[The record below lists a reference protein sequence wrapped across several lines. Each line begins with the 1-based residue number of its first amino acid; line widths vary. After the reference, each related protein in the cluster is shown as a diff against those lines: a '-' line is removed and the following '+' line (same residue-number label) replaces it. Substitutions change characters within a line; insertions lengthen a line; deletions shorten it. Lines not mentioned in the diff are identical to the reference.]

1 VAEPTFEQLIEG
13 VEQEARNSGD
23 LELAGAGLELDAGDT
38 GPSNTRAPRG
48 PRHNILAGIPIVGV
62 TGING
67 AGKTLLAV
75 DAALY
80 DMARGRP
87 VYSTLAIHSP
97 WGDSLPIKSLRQ
109 LLHLRDATIL
119 LDEVSVIFSS
129 RSSQSLPAD
138 VVALLQTL
146 RHKNLTVI
154 WTAPAWMR
162 CDNLLREVT
171 QGVVNV
177 LPLMRYR
184 EPGNPWPRPR
194 LMLATLLDTST
205 GKTDAM
211 PEKVLRRRLF
221 VPGRMTSF
229 GAYDTHADT
238 PLLGRKLQGGKCVD
252 CGGSMETPKHSQARH
267 AQLGLPWYDDNDD
280 THAAH

>member
-1 VAEPTFEQLIEG
+1 VTTFEQIIEG
-13 VEQEARNSGD
+13 P
-23 LELAGAGLELDAGDT
+23 DT
-38 GPSNTRAPRG
+38 HPSNDGDVLSPAPASRAAAGGEGRSKIRPPRSS
-48 PRHNILAGIPIVGV
+48 ILEGIPIVGV

-67 AGKTLLAV
+67 AGKTLIAV

-80 DMARGRP
+80 DLARGRD
-87 VYSTLAIHSP
+87 VYSTLPIESP
-97 WGDSLPIKSLRQ
+97 WGSSKPIKSLRQ

-184 EPGNPWPRPR
+184 ERSNPWPRPR
-194 LMLATLLDTST
+194 LMLASLLDTST

-211 PEKVLRRRLF
+211 PEKVLRRRLY
-221 VPGRMTSF
+221 VPSRMASF

-252 CGGSMETPKHSQARH
+252 CGGSMEQPKHSPQRH
-267 AQLGLPWYDDNDD
+267 AMLGLPWYDDANANDAD
-280 THAAH
+280 